1 MSVCQRANKMAQK
14 HKEDKAAHH
23 ENTVAK
29 AQLDLKPM
37 STDQM
42 ADMFESL

>member
-1 MSVCQRANKMAQK
+1 MSQK